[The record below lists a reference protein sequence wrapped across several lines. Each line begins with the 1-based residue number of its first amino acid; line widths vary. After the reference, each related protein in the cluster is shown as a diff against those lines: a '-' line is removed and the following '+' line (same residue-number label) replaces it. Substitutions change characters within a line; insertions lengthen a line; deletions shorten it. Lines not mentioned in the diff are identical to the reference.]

1 MNDRLIT
8 VKDVGAA
15 LSCSRSTIWR
25 RVKDGTIPAPIKI
38 CGLTRWR
45 ANDIAAL
52 MMPEAKPQARDRE
65 RSLNG

>member
-25 RVKDGTIPAPIKI
+25 RVKDGTIPAPLKI
-38 CGLTRWR
+38 CGMTRWR
-45 ANDIAAL
+45 ETDIAAL
-52 MMPEAKPQARDRE
+52 MQAPPKPQPRDRK
-65 RSLNG
+65 RAHYS

>member
-8 VKDVGAA
+8 VKDVEAA

-45 ANDIAAL
+45 ANEIAAL
-52 MMPEAKPQARDRE
+52 IAPALKPQPRE
-65 RSLNG
+65 RKRTIQ